1 MFQVYQQSA
10 TQFENIFHLSLKS
23 CIECE
28 MVEFLPLIRNDE
40 SNSMFGRFQFA
51 WWKLMGRGRAI
62 SALRNWNVKRLLQSG
77 REQSSADGFVTVS
90 NLKPHLPHWQQIR
103 LQFDIF
109 ESLLYFFY
117 FCILNLFVVLFFNF
131 VFLQPQATP
140 ATLPTDPFH
149 LHIPTF
155 PITPSPENIICSILT
170 SSCLCFRH
178 GMACGPSGLWE
189 FPGYTGECDQS
200 RVNIHQSHQTK
211 NLLARQL
218 WFHKILRCTLHVQ
231 KRARCT
237 YNTTPIIKH

>member
-1 MFQVYQQSA
+1 MVWALTCASSGFLTPPSPRRGRASPCHTWPRVGFSAWGGNSRRCSVVSGGGQWITTILPPLWMDWTKFDANNSSVSKSA
-10 TQFENIFHLSLKS
+10 TQFEKIFNFRIKS

-109 ESLLYFFY
+109 ESLYFFY
-117 FCILNLFVVLFFNF
+117 FCILNLESFCCF
-131 VFLQPQATP
+131 VF
-140 ATLPTDPFH
+140 
-149 LHIPTF
+149 
-155 PITPSPENIICSILT
+155 
-170 SSCLCFRH
+170 
-178 GMACGPSGLWE
+178 
-189 FPGYTGECDQS
+189 
-200 RVNIHQSHQTK
+200 
-211 NLLARQL
+211 
-218 WFHKILRCTLHVQ
+218 
-231 KRARCT
+231 
-237 YNTTPIIKH
+237 